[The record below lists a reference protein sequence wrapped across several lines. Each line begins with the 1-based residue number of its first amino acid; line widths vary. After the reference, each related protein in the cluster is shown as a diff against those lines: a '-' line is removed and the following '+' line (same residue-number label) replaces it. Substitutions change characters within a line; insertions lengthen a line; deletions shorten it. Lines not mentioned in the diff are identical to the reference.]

1 MAGKRD
7 KPEEI
12 VSKLRQVEV
21 LQGQPMVDLQ
31 VPEHG
36 AALRG
41 ADPNPRSRRLT
52 KCAKDL
58 DTTNPLD
65 FPREPSMDVQ
75 NQVRSSSK
83 TSSATD
89 TLCHPPECGFG
100 VVQASDRPMPQPRR
114 LS

>member
-52 KCAKDL
+52 KCAKDSGHYQSTGL
-58 DTTNPLD
+58 P
-65 FPREPSMDVQ
+65 PRTKHGCPESGAESFQ
-75 NQVRSSSK
+75 